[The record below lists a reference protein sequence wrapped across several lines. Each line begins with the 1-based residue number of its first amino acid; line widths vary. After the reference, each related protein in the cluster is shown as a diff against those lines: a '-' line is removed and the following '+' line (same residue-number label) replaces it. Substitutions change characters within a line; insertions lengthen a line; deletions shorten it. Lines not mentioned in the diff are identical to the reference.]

1 MIKRSVG
8 PSFTETGTNMR
19 ARYLMICFMARECK
33 HLQTEV
39 STRETFKMALGTA
52 LASTLGLM
60 GTNTT
65 ADGSRVIEMEW
76 ESSNGPMG
84 IFTKAAFQ
92 ITNEMA
98 SVSYGMLMAT
108 SIKVISRMINRM
120 VSIFNT

>member
-1 MIKRSVG
+1 
-8 PSFTETGTNMR
+8 
-19 ARYLMICFMARECK
+19 MICFMARECI
-33 HLQTEV
+33 HLKMEL

-92 ITNEMA
+92 IANEMA
-98 SVSYGMLMAT
+98 SVSYGMLMET
-108 SIKVISRMINRM
+108 SLKVISRIMNGM
-120 VSIFNT
+120 VSI

>member
-1 MIKRSVG
+1 
-8 PSFTETGTNMR
+8 
-19 ARYLMICFMARECK
+19 
-33 HLQTEV
+33 
-39 STRETFKMALGTA
+39 
-52 LASTLGLM
+52 M

-65 ADGSRVIEMEW
+65 ADGSRMIEMEW

-108 SIKVISRMINRM
+108 SVKVITRMISGM
-120 VSIFNT
+120 VSI